1 MVSTSTI
8 INIFNPPF
16 PQSAQTSNNS
26 AIKSFKKKAA
36 NIVINGIQHI
46 KHKKFPINKS
56 GMLSSEL
63 TKTNG
68 LAKNRHP
75 FAAYFW
81 RIFEIQ
87 NIRDNH

>member
-46 KHKKFPINKS
+46 KHKKFPINISNNNLISLLKDKLRFHA
-56 GMLSSEL
+56 LSIPYI
-63 TKTNG
+63 
-68 LAKNRHP
+68 RHP
-75 FAAYFW
+75 L
-81 RIFEIQ
+81 Q
-87 NIRDNH
+87 HNNSNLP